1 MSSSSSLRWDSAVS
15 STAPDV
21 MSSMTVASID
31 LTRVEAIQKKRLVTF
46 VNHFIART
54 ASFLNDF
61 AREMDQRMEAMDNRV
76 RNMENA
82 LTLVEFKL
90 NSVPELGS
98 EDVEVGS

>member
-1 MSSSSSLRWDSAVS
+1 M
-15 STAPDV
+15 
-21 MSSMTVASID
+21 
-31 LTRVEAIQKKRLVTF
+31 
-46 VNHFIART
+46 H
-54 ASFLNDF
+54 SFLNDF